1 MRSKT
6 QKRIIR
12 QIKIFWFSTTFLA
25 ITLLIFAV
33 WQMNAYIHSS
43 SQLSDAK
50 KRVANL
56 SSQNDSL
63 QLQVSQLN
71 SLDNFNKYAESLKN
85 NFEKVDISSIH
96 FVSVPSSHL
105 AEK

>member
-6 QKRIIR
+6 QKRITR

-25 ITLLIFAV
+25 ITLLITAV
-33 WQMNAYIHSS
+33 WQMNTYIHSS
-43 SQLSDAK
+43 SQLADVK
-50 KRVANL
+50 KQLANL
-56 SSQNDSL
+56 SAQNDSL
-63 QLQVSQLN
+63 QLKLSQLN

-85 NFEKVDISSIH
+85 DFEKVDITSIR

>member
-71 SLDNFNKYAESLKN
+71 SLDNFNKYAESLK
-85 NFEKVDISSIH
+85 II
-96 FVSVPSSHL
+96 
-105 AEK
+105 